1 MRTNI
6 IIPNKYAYHDKPQS
20 YRKLRPN
27 NFTYTMKIKLLK
39 YGDLIFEIS
48 WLNSIGSILRYFSK
62 LQIEILIIERK
73 SASSGAKSL
82 NINLIL
88 MSLTQIEKQKVQ
100 LYCKVI

>member
-48 WLNSIGSILRYFSK
+48 WLNSIGSILK

-73 SASSGAKSL
+73 SASSGAKPL

-100 LYCKVI
+100 LYCVEVI